1 MSHIASAYAP
11 SRRQRGGY
19 FFISSDLHIYKFSII
34 FAFKITEPKTLMNKR
49 QTRLALI
56 VKILLNNS
64 IGSQEELMDALERN
78 GCNVTQATLSRD
90 LKMLKTT
97 KVPTDR
103 GTYVYTL
110 PDSNTLKDKL
120 LARGR
125 MDLNTNY
132 QSGFISLEFSR
143 NIAVIKTRNGY
154 AAGLAYDIDMHEFP
168 EILGTIPGSD
178 TIIAILRE
186 DVSHEEARVAL
197 SRILPLQQ
205 S

>member
-1 MSHIASAYAP
+1 MKN
-11 SRRQRGGY
+11 RKQR
-19 FFISSDLHIYKFSII
+19 I
-34 FAFKITEPKTLMNKR
+34 ELMVKLIRNKC
-49 QTRLALI
+49 
-56 VKILLNNS
+56 
-64 IGSQEELMDALERN
+64 IGSQDELAALLAEH
-78 GCNVTQATLSRD
+78 GYSVTQATLSRD

-132 QSGFISLEFSR
+132 QSGFISLDFSG

-154 AAGLAYDIDMHEFP
+154 AAGLAYDIDMYDYK

-178 TIIAILRE
+178 TIFAILRE
-186 DVSHEEARVAL
+186 GVTHEDARKVL
-197 SRILPLQQ
+197 SQILPL
-205 S
+205 